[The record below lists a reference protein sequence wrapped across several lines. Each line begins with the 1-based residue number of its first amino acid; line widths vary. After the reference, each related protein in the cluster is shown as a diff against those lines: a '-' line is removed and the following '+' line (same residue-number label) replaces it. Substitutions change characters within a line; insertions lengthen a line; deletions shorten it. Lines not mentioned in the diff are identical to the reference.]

1 MASVL
6 RFRTVWGISPGK
18 NYEDWAKWF
27 PTLKAQG
34 YAGVEVDFMDFSDLP
49 SIRRLADE
57 AGLEISVLIHAQWPS
72 YAGPTPTGPTPQDL
86 LESYRTKLEIAQ
98 TLKPYKINAHSG
110 NERWTVDEAVEF
122 YRGTLDVDAELG
134 LAGKVC
140 HETHRNTAFYHPES
154 TASVLKRV
162 PKLKVTADFSHFVVV
177 CERLLDI
184 YEEDKSAI
192 RTIIP
197 HVGHIHARMGTTQ
210 ASQCPDP
217 THEAFKEERKYFESV
232 WKQIIDVTATASEPI
247 TFVPE
252 YGPFPYHP
260 VNAQTTFSEVADSE
274 GARLQPLFESQ
285 AKAAVA
291 SRQ

>member
-6 RFRTVWGISPGK
+6 RFRTVWGIAPGP
-18 NYEDWAKWF
+18 NYEHWAQWF

-34 YAGVEVDFMDFSDLP
+34 YGPSPKDL
-49 SIRRLADE
+49 LADYQ
-57 AGLEISVLIHAQWPS
+57 S
-72 YAGPTPTGPTPQDL
+72 
-86 LESYRTKLEIAQ
+86 KLKIAQ
-98 TLKPYKINAHSG
+98 ILKPYKINAHSG
-110 NERWTVDEAVEF
+110 CERWTVDEAVQF
-122 YRGTLDVDAELG
+122 YSGTLDVDAELG
-134 LAGKVC
+134 LTGKVC
-140 HETHRNTAFYHPES
+140 HETHRNTAFFSPDS
-154 TASVLKRV
+154 TAPVLERV
-162 PKLKVTADFSHFVVV
+162 PKLRVTADFSHFVVV

-192 RTIIP
+192 RKIIP

-210 ASQCPDP
+210 SSQCPEP
-217 THEAFKEERKYFESV
+217 THETFKEERLYFETV

-260 VNAQTTFSEVADSE
+260 FNAQTTFSEVADSE
-274 GARLQPLFESQ
+274 GARLHPIFESH

-291 SRQ
+291 SRK